1 MKIHH
6 VALWSRNIQRLA
18 AFYAQ
23 YFEASPGD
31 LYVNEKK
38 GFSSIFLRFSDGA
51 SLELM
56 NMASIPE
63 NPKDPEKQHLGF
75 IHLAISVGSVEKV
88 DAKTEELRKDGYGIL
103 SEPRWTGDGYYES
116 CVCDPDGNRIE
127 ITL

>member
-1 MKIHH
+1 MQIHH
-6 VALWSRNIQRLA
+6 VALWSRNIQRLGD
-18 AFYAQ
+18 FYSR
-23 YFEASPGD
+23 YFGASPGD

-56 NMASIPE
+56 NMASIPD
-63 NPKDPEKQHLGF
+63 NRNDPEEQYTGF

-88 DAKTEELRKDGYGIL
+88 DAKTEELREDGYEVL

-116 CVCDPDGNRIE
+116 CVFDPDRNRIE
-127 ITL
+127 ITI